1 MRLIHFK
8 QLEMLLEVV
17 ESSENIASS
26 ATVLKLLTSSRF
38 IARVSRRYCETN
50 QGDVN
55 TIIASVSGP
64 SGFCNQEVVLRA
76 TLRMHD
82 KLLTWEEMGKLRLLN
97 S

>member
-17 ESSENIASS
+17 ESSENIASR

-38 IARVSRRYCETN
+38 IARVSRRCWKTN

-55 TIIASVSGP
+55 TIVASVSGP
-64 SGFCNQEVVLRA
+64 SGFCNQNIVLRA

-82 KLLTWEEMGKLRLLN
+82 KLLAWAERGKLRLLN

>member
-17 ESSENIASS
+17 ESSENIASR

-38 IARVSRRYCETN
+38 IARVSRRCWKMN

-55 TIIASVSGP
+55 TIVASVSGP
-64 SGFCNQEVVLRA
+64 SGFCNQNIVLRA

-82 KLLTWEEMGKLRLLN
+82 KLLAWAERGKLRLLN